1 MSLPVSRGALGAVA
15 VMASASLLLSACSG
29 SGGSDASADSSDGGS
44 DLYTVQRV
52 IDGDT
57 IEVEGQGEQLT
68 VRLLNI
74 DTPETKDPNEIVEC
88 LGPEATEELKSLLN
102 EGDQVRLEYDVE
114 RKDSYGRTL
123 AGVYEDDVLINAEI
137 ARAGLGVP
145 MAIDPNYR
153 FYDEVEAAFEEA
165 ADAEVGFFDPSID
178 CTIPAQA
185 EDALSPEDAQEVL
198 DVIEDAAH
206 SHAWVAEL
214 RDHHGISPH
223 ISDLRFRSREVS
235 GGKDESSSADSTES
249 SEDAGAA
256 AGLDE
261 DEYSMPES
269 SEDIDVDQYVPEDLS
284 EAEQYI
290 PDEARDAVD
299 DYVDV
304 PDVSAPEPAAPAP
317 APDPAPR
324 PAPAPA
330 PKPVPAPAPKPAPA
344 PAPEQNDNSSS
355 GGDGAYPGYT
365 GPRCYAPGGKTWTPC

>member
-1 MSLPVSRGALGAVA
+1 MPLSRRPLSAV
-15 VMASASLLLSACSG
+15 VMLASASLLLTAC
-29 SGGSDASADSSDGGS
+29 GGSEGSASSNSSDGS
-44 DLYTVQRV
+44 SELYSVRRV

-185 EDALSPEDAQEVL
+185 EDAQSPEDAQEVL

-206 SHAWVAEL
+206 SCL
-214 RDHHGISPH
+214 LYTSPSPRDRG
-223 ISDLRFRSREVS
+223 
-235 GGKDESSSADSTES
+235 
-249 SEDAGAA
+249 
-256 AGLDE
+256 
-261 DEYSMPES
+261 
-269 SEDIDVDQYVPEDLS
+269 
-284 EAEQYI
+284 
-290 PDEARDAVD
+290 
-299 DYVDV
+299 
-304 PDVSAPEPAAPAP
+304 
-317 APDPAPR
+317 
-324 PAPAPA
+324 
-330 PKPVPAPAPKPAPA
+330 
-344 PAPEQNDNSSS
+344 
-355 GGDGAYPGYT
+355 
-365 GPRCYAPGGKTWTPC
+365 

>member
-1 MSLPVSRGALGAVA
+1 MSLPVSRGSLGAVA

-57 IEVEGQGEQLT
+57 IEVEGQGDQLT

-74 DTPETKDPNEIVEC
+74 DPPETKDPNEIVEC

-114 RKDSYGRTL
+114 RRDSYGRTL
-123 AGVYEDDVLINAEI
+123 AGVYEDDVLVNAEI

-145 MAIDPNYR
+145 MAVDPNYR
-153 FYDEVEAAFEEA
+153 FYEEVKAAFDEAANA
-165 ADAEVGFFDPSID
+165 QVGFFDPSIR
-178 CTIPAQA
+178 CTIPAEEEAAQ
-185 EDALSPEDAQEVL
+185 SPEDAQEVL
-198 DVIEDAAH
+198 DTIEEAAD

-214 RDHHGISPH
+214 RDHHAMSAYL
-223 ISDLRFRSREVS
+223 SDLRFLSQETS
-235 GGKDESSSADSTES
+235 DDDEESSLPSDGADPLGGAES
-249 SEDAGAA
+249 SAG
-256 AGLDE
+256 GD
-261 DEYSMPES
+261 D
-269 SEDIDVDQYVPEDLS
+269 DQYSLPDSVKDYDLDQDFSEDLS
-284 EAEQYI
+284 EVEQYI
-290 PDEARDAVD
+290 PDDARDAVD
-299 DYVDV
+299 DYVDL
-304 PDVSAPEPAAPAP
+304 PEVSAPEPVAPAP
-317 APDPAPR
+317 APAPAPR

-330 PKPVPAPAPKPAPA
+330 PKPAPAPQPAPA